1 MERQQK
7 KIPSEFKEKYAH
19 LEWRAMAGMRDK
31 LIHDYLGIDY
41 DIVWDLVINKIPL
54 DSKVDKRI
62 SVIVHRRDAKDA
74 EV

>member
-1 MERQQK
+1 
-7 KIPSEFKEKYAH
+7 
-19 LEWRAMAGMRDK
+19 MRDK

-41 DIVWDLVINKIPL
+41 DIVWDVVINKIPL

>member
-1 MERQQK
+1 
-7 KIPSEFKEKYAH
+7 
-19 LEWRAMAGMRDK
+19 MRDK

-41 DIVWDLVINKIPL
+41 DIVWDVVINKIPL
-54 DSKVDKRI
+54 DSKVDKTI